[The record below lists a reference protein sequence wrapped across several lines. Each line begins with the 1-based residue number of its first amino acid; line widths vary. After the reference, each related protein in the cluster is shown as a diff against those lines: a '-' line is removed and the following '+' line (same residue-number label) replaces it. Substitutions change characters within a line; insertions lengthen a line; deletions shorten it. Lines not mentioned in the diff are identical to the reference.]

1 MLSTGRRVSF
11 CTLTLRG
18 KLVASIRVVLVDDHE
33 LVRTGVRRILD
44 DANGITVVAEA
55 SCGEEAVS
63 ATNAHKPDVVLM
75 DIHMPGIG
83 GIEATRK
90 ILRSHAKTKVIALTV
105 HGDKPYAVQLLK
117 GGAQGFLT
125 KGCPAEEVI
134 KAIRA
139 VYAGQRY
146 VGSDVAQDLALA
158 LLPGAESSPFD
169 TLSQREMQV
178 LLMLTEGQGIQEI
191 SDRLCL
197 SPKTVST
204 YRYRL
209 YDKLDVENDV
219 ELIRLAISH
228 GIIEGMR
235 SA

>member
-1 MLSTGRRVSF
+1 M
-11 CTLTLRG
+11 
-18 KLVASIRVVLVDDHE
+18 ASIRVILVDDHE

-44 DANGITVVAEA
+44 DASGITVVAEA

-146 VGSDVAQDLALA
+146 VGTDVAQDLALA

>member
-1 MLSTGRRVSF
+1 M
-11 CTLTLRG
+11 
-18 KLVASIRVVLVDDHE
+18 ASIRVILVDDHE

-44 DANGITVVAEA
+44 DASGITVVAEA
-55 SCGEEAVS
+55 SSGEQAVS
-63 ATNAHKPDVVLM
+63 EANTHKPDVVLM

-90 ILRSHAKTKVIALTV
+90 ILRATPKTKVIALTV

-125 KGCPAEEVI
+125 KGCPAEEVV

-139 VYAGQRY
+139 VHAGQRY
-146 VGSDVAQDLALA
+146 VGTDVAQDLALS
-158 LLPGAESSPFD
+158 LLPGSAESPFD

-178 LLMLTEGQGIQEI
+178 LLMLTEGQSVQDI

-209 YDKLDVENDV
+209 YDKLGVENDV

-228 GIIEGMR
+228 GIVENVR
-235 SA
+235 PS

>member
-1 MLSTGRRVSF
+1 M
-11 CTLTLRG
+11 
-18 KLVASIRVVLVDDHE
+18 LVDDHE
-33 LVRTGVRRILD
+33 LVRTGIRRILD
-44 DANGITVVAEA
+44 DASGISVVAEA
-55 SCGEEAVS
+55 SSGEQAVAEA
-63 ATNAHKPDVVLM
+63 NAHKPDVVLM

-90 ILRSHAKTKVIALTV
+90 ILRATPKTKIIVLTV

-125 KGCPAEEVI
+125 KGCPAEEMI

-139 VYAGQRY
+139 VHAGQRY
-146 VGSDVAQDLALA
+146 VSTDVAQDLALS
-158 LLPGAESSPFD
+158 LLPGSAESPFD

-178 LLMLTEGQGIQEI
+178 LLMLTEGESVQEI

-209 YDKLDVENDV
+209 YDKLGVENDV

-228 GIIEGMR
+228 GIVENV
-235 SA
+235 SSS

>member
-1 MLSTGRRVSF
+1 M
-11 CTLTLRG
+11 
-18 KLVASIRVVLVDDHE
+18 ASIRVVLVDDHE

-44 DANGITVVAEA
+44 DAAGITVVAEA
-55 SCGEEAVS
+55 SSGEAAVA
-63 ATNAHKPDVVLM
+63 ATNEQKPDVVLM

-90 ILRSHAKTKVIALTV
+90 ILRSHPKTKVIALTV

-125 KGCPAEEVI
+125 KGCPAEEVV

-139 VYAGQRY
+139 VHAGQRY
-146 VGSDVAQDLALA
+146 VGTDVAQELALA

-178 LLMLTEGQGIQEI
+178 LLMLTEGQSVQEI

-197 SPKTVST
+197 SPKTIST

-209 YDKLDVENDV
+209 YDKLDVDNDV
-219 ELIRLAISH
+219 ELIRMAISH

>member
-1 MLSTGRRVSF
+1 M
-11 CTLTLRG
+11 
-18 KLVASIRVVLVDDHE
+18 ANINVVLVDDHE
-33 LVRTGVRRILD
+33 LVRTGIRRILE
-44 DANGITVVAEA
+44 DARGVTVVAEA
-55 SCGEEAVS
+55 SSGEEAVKV
-63 ATNAHKPDVVLM
+63 AQAHTPDVMLM

-90 ILRSHAKTKVIALTV
+90 VLRASPRTRVVALTV

-125 KGCPAEEVI
+125 KGCPADEVI

-139 VYAGQRY
+139 VHSGQRY
-146 VGSDVAQDLALA
+146 IGADVAQELALA
-158 LLPGAESSPFD
+158 LLPGAETSPFD

-178 LLMLTEGQGIQEI
+178 LLMLTEGQSIQAI

-197 SPKTVST
+197 SPKTIST

-209 YDKLDVENDV
+209 CEKLGVDNDV
-219 ELIRLAISH
+219 ELIRLAIRH
-228 GIIEGMR
+228 GIVDGMQPV
-235 SA
+235 

>member
-1 MLSTGRRVSF
+1 M
-11 CTLTLRG
+11 
-18 KLVASIRVVLVDDHE
+18 ASIRVVLVDDHE

-44 DANGITVVAEA
+44 DASGITVVAEA
-55 SCGEEAVS
+55 SSGEQAVAEA
-63 ATNAHKPDVVLM
+63 NAHKPDVVLM

-90 ILRSHAKTKVIALTV
+90 ILRATPKTKVIALTV

-125 KGCPAEEVI
+125 KGCPADAVI

-139 VYAGQRY
+139 VHAGQRY
-146 VGSDVAQDLALA
+146 VGSDVAQDLALS
-158 LLPGAESSPFD
+158 LLPGSADSPFD
-169 TLSQREMQV
+169 NLSQREMQV
-178 LLMLTEGQGIQEI
+178 LLMLTEGQSVQEI

>member
-1 MLSTGRRVSF
+1 MATISVM
-11 CTLTLRG
+11 
-18 KLVASIRVVLVDDHE
+18 LVDDHA
-33 LVRTGVRRILD
+33 LVRTGIRRILD
-44 DANGITVVAEA
+44 DAGGISVVAEA
-55 SCGEEAVS
+55 SSGEEAVVE
-63 ATNAHKPDVVLM
+63 AQKCKPDVVLM

-90 ILRSHAKTKVIALTV
+90 VLRANPKTRVIALTV

-125 KGCPAEEVI
+125 KGCPAEEVV
-134 KAIRA
+134 KAIKT
-139 VYAGQRY
+139 VFAGQRY
-146 VGSDVAQDLALA
+146 VAADVAQDLALA
-158 LLPGAESSPFD
+158 LLPGAESTPFD

-178 LLMLTEGQGIQEI
+178 LLMLTEGQSIQEI

-209 YDKLDVENDV
+209 YEKLDVENDV

-228 GIIEGMR
+228 GIVEGLG